1 MPISQDEEKHRR
13 LKTIMSD
20 RPDLINSELGGMAVS
35 GTTQCFKALYL
46 QRMFSP
52 SDAAILTFEQDFF
65 VSVDPMAGGE
75 KSDFAVVSF
84 AVHRGVYQVRFI
96 RCQCLLLARLQNA
109 FFFDMH
115 HAICMAILHRDP
127 TPGFIG
133 VDSRRLIQASV
144 FTSH

>member
-1 MPISQDEEKHRR
+1 
-13 LKTIMSD
+13 
-20 RPDLINSELGGMAVS
+20 MAVS

-96 RCQCLLLARLQNA
+96 QVRLLLLPRVTL
-109 FFFDMH
+109 
-115 HAICMAILHRDP
+115 CRC
-127 TPGFIG
+127 
-133 VDSRRLIQASV
+133 RRLVNLNLGKIRGISMRTRGV
-144 FTSH
+144 FRIAFHSGSYVEGLGEEHEAV